1 MKTNEEARNEACAEL
16 NEEELDRVSG
26 GNALGSTAAIG
37 STAFMGRVDMY
48 QGKLG
53 QSYYIVDDDRSEWFY
68 GQLVDTYELEYT
80 FHTVR
85 THVFRVSQHN
95 GVSCSGVKEFC
106 GDDYTMYTSK
116 VNLKAP
122 SLG

>member
-1 MKTNEEARNEACAEL
+1 MNDEMKNML
-16 NEEELDRVSG
+16 NDDELDRVTG
-26 GNALGSTAAIG
+26 GNELGDTVTVG
-37 STAFMGRVDMY
+37 SATFLGRVDMY
-48 QGKLG
+48 RGQLG
-53 QSYYIVDDDRSEWFY
+53 QYYYIVDDDKSEWFY

-80 FHTVR
+80 FHTIR
-85 THVFRVSQHN
+85 THVLRVTLHN
-95 GVSCSGVKEFC
+95 GISCSGVKEFC